1 MGRAS
6 IQLEEDLA
14 DLTEV
19 VPDGVLDLLQ
29 GGKDGLGLC
38 EDPVLEPPELEDGAG
53 DGLGEAVV
61 DVDRPLGALLQQ
73 EGIDR
78 VRHGRMHAP
87 SVMQGRAR
95 GCHSR
100 PFGGDLSAGRSLGLG
115 PSIGRKGPWL
125 ERLYAGGARDLGGL
139 RSVVRWRSNIPQG
152 SMKKSCQ

>member
-1 MGRAS
+1 MGCAS

-38 EDPVLEPPELEDGAG
+38 EDPVLESPELEDGAG

-61 DVDRPLGALLQQ
+61 DVDRPLGTLLQQ

-78 VRHGRMHAP
+78 VRHGRKPASWVP
-87 SVMQGRAR
+87 Q
-95 GCHSR
+95 
-100 PFGGDLSAGRSLGLG
+100 
-115 PSIGRKGPWL
+115 
-125 ERLYAGGARDLGGL
+125 GGARCCPSRL
-139 RSVVRWRSNIPQG
+139 
-152 SMKKSCQ
+152 